1 MNFTIEVTDI
11 AIKKASQSPCKSK
24 VSAIGLNKKGKVVS
38 TACNHPR
45 FSKYGGG
52 VHAEIKALAR
62 GGDKIHSMII
72 CRVGKLGE
80 IRPIECCSSCKKV
93 LDKKGIKV
101 YSIKPL

>member
-1 MNFTIEVTDI
+1 LNIDLIDI

-24 VSAIGLNKKGKVVS
+24 ISAIGLNKHGKVVS

-45 FSKYGGG
+45 FSRYGGG

-62 GGDKIHSMII
+62 GGIKVHSMII
-72 CRVGKLGE
+72 CRVGRLGD
-80 IRPIECCSSCKKV
+80 IRPIECCPACKKV

-101 YSIKPL
+101 YSIKPI